1 MRKKS
6 GFGLLTY
13 LVGSFSGSHNVS
25 YLITP
30 LESKVAMIVY
40 YVLQDK
46 EKKIVNVMDSTF
58 GVDNLLASAFT
69 NASGKVVKLLPEIL
83 QDREEGITFILFDCM
98 INPTQ

>member
-1 MRKKS
+1 
-6 GFGLLTY
+6 
-13 LVGSFSGSHNVS
+13 
-25 YLITP
+25 
-30 LESKVAMIVY
+30 MIVY

-69 NASGKVVKLLPEIL
+69 NASGKVVKLSPEIL